1 MAENILVA
9 LLFVF
14 WGGSV
19 VLAPLEM
26 KLRRELLTLIQKHD
40 EALWKRLGSPLKGNL
55 ESLYA
60 EYLMVTY
67 CVRPQCQ
74 SQSIELSNSSQ
85 MLSRCVVITVKLFI
99 ALGFCSGVLLVM
111 YKEGVL
117 N

>member
-14 WGGSV
+14 WGGAV
-19 VLAPLEM
+19 VLAPFEM
-26 KLRRELLTLIQKHD
+26 KLRRELLRLIQRYD
-40 EALWKRLGSPLKGNL
+40 EALWKRLGSPHKGNL

-60 EYLMVTY
+60 EYLMIAY
-67 CVRPQCQ
+67 CVRPQHQTQ
-74 SQSIELSNSSQ
+74 SVELSNSSP

-99 ALGFCSGVLLVM
+99 ALGFFSGVLLVM